1 MLTGKLFTIVASA
14 AFLAAFPIPLHAER
28 VHRSI
33 FYENTPFGSL
43 AWVKGSPTRASARSK
58 LTVDD
63 LSSETCINL
72 PATGI
77 QWFMINHSD
86 ADLDGQTGY
95 FSVRV
100 LYNFGPEER
109 LPEDEIGIHLQRNG
123 NWFDASGTPVA
134 AEYERNSDQIALTDQ
149 AFINLHEPSEEN
161 VPERLEELRKAV
173 GDWHM
178 KPTGS
183 SESTWSDRY
192 LYGPMLRAYLSQSA
206 VAISA
211 RMIRFTSTASSW
223 SRSPV
228 VFWLDPRGA
237 KAATILVDAPRH
249 TYSASRRVYAVK
261 FGGTCP

>member
-1 MLTGKLFTIVASA
+1 MRLRYLFRVIVGAVLLTALSVPSY
-14 AFLAAFPIPLHAER
+14 AER

-33 FYENTPFGSL
+33 FYNDTPFGSL
-43 AWVKGSPTRASARSK
+43 AWVKGSVTRASARSK
-58 LTVDD
+58 LTVED
-63 LSSETCINL
+63 LSSKTCINL
-72 PATGI
+72 PATGV

-95 FSVRV
+95 FSVRI

-123 NWFDASGTPVA
+123 NWFDASGAQVV

-149 AFINLHEPSEEN
+149 TFIDLHEPSEEK
-161 VPERLEELRKAV
+161 VTERLEELQKAV
-173 GDWHM
+173 GPWHM
-178 KPTGS
+178 KPTGN

-211 RMIRFTSTASSW
+211 RMIRFTSTASTW
-223 SRSPV
+223 STSPV

-249 TYSASRRVYAVK
+249 TYSASSRVYAVK